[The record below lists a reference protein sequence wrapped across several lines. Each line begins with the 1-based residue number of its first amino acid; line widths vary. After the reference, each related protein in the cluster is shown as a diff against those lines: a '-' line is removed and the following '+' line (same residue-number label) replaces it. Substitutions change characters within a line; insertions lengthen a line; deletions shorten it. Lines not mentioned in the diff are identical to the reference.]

1 IDGSKFKA
9 WNSKDRNFTAMK
21 LDDRIKWL
29 EDHTEEYLRQI
40 EIADENEETGNG
52 SLTKEELEKKLEE
65 AQKRLD
71 QYKFYRDLM

>member
-1 IDGSKFKA
+1 
-9 WNSKDRNFTAMK
+9 MK